1 MSKTIIP
8 EMVRE
13 RLEAAYYTL
22 DIPTEVE
29 RHTSTRL
36 HSVTRGKQYGG
47 ACPYPDCIVDTD
59 GFMVWPVLTP
69 RGKHYHCRGCK
80 RSGDI
85 LKLIQDIRGLG
96 FSDACKEL
104 GIPNPYLDDDSASI
118 LQNSQVRRRVQKAE
132 QWQLDELAYLN
143 NVYPRA
149 KLALQRDRARAYLSE
164 RAIPFDLAEA
174 QGLGYIP
181 ALSEVSHPT
190 PELER
195 FRRWC
200 NRIIFPILT
209 PKGEIGYCG
218 RSLFL
223 WEPGMDEDEHKR
235 RIDAYNLQMKEQH
248 GNKAIWHQMPRWKYT
263 YQQGFFN
270 WQAVKEFDT
279 LVFVEGAFDALAC
292 MASGIMNVIPIG
304 TTGLDANILPINVC
318 SAIMGLDIDGPGR
331 KAAKQ
336 LATSLRRKGID
347 VEVCISGDGKDW
359 SAAYRLHGAKGLAP
373 LVGAIDN
380 GLVCGRCGI
389 SNSLS
394 SETFQ
399 DHDGKLLCSHCISS
413 SLVEESKNFLV
424 DLVTDEGLC
433 STCLDLDPPRETPTS
448 YDLGDFMYCE
458 EHHPQR
464 QALIAFTGAL
474 IAHCPDLQ
482 VREVYHV
489 SQRAEVERRILEEH
503 REREM
508 DEARRLQD
516 EIKTRIRQANEARRR
531 IATMRHAS
539 NSQAQCTLI

>member
-1 MSKTIIP
+1 MSKTAITP
-8 EMVRE
+8 DAVRE
-13 RLEAAYYTL
+13 RLEAAYCML

-47 ACPYPDCIVDTD
+47 ACPFEDCSVDTD

-85 LKLIQDIRGLG
+85 LKLVQSIKGLG

-104 GIPNPYLDDDSASI
+104 GIPNPYLDGDSGSI
-118 LQNSQVRRRVQKAE
+118 LPNSQVKRRVQKAE

-149 KLALQRDRARAYLSE
+149 KLALHRDRARAYLAE
-164 RAIPFDLAEA
+164 RAIPFELAKGQE
-174 QGLGYIP
+174 LGYIP
-181 ALSEVSHPT
+181 ALSEVEHVT
-190 PELER
+190 PELKR
-195 FRRWC
+195 FQRWC
-200 NRIIFPILT
+200 DRIIFPILT
-209 PKGEIGYCG
+209 PKGERGYCG

-223 WEPGMDEDEHKR
+223 WEPGMDEDEHKKQ
-235 RIDAYNLQMKEQH
+235 IDNYNLKMKEQY
-248 GNKAIWHQMPRWKYT
+248 GDKAIWYQIPRWKYT

-270 WQAVKEFDT
+270 WQAAKEFDT
-279 LVFVEGAFDALAC
+279 LGFVEGAFDALAC
-292 MASGIMNVIPIG
+292 MASGIVNVVPIG
-304 TTGLDANILPINVC
+304 TTGLDVDILPINVC
-318 SAIMGLDIDGPGR
+318 RAIMGLDIDGPGR

-347 VEVCISGDGKDW
+347 VQVCIPVDGKDW
-359 SAAYRLHGAKGLAP
+359 SAAYRLNGVQGLAP
-373 LVGAIDN
+373 LAEAIDN
-380 GLVCGRCGI
+380 RLVCSRCGI

-399 DHDGKLLCSHCISS
+399 DHNGKLLCSHCIPSFQTD
-413 SLVEESKNFLV
+413 ESKNFLA
-424 DLVTDEGLC
+424 DLGSGDGVC
-433 STCLDLDPPRETPTS
+433 SVCLDLDRETPTR
-448 YDLGDFMYCE
+448 YELDDFMYCE

-464 QALIAFTGAL
+464 QALIAFTDTLGSQ
-474 IAHCPDLQ
+474 CPDLQ

-489 SQRAEVERRILEEH
+489 SQKTKVKRQTLEECRRH
-503 REREM
+503 ER

-516 EIKTRIRQANEARRR
+516 EIKTQIRHANEARQR
-531 IATMRHAS
+531 ITAQRLATS
-539 NSQAQCTLI
+539 DQAQQALI